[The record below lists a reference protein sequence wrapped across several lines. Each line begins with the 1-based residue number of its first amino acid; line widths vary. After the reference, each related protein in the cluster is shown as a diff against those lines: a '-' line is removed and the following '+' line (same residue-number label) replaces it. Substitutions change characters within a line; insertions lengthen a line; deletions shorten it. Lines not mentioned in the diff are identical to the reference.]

1 MVNWLGFKGP
11 LPAIVLLSSLVGHH
25 PCSLLPGVMRS
36 YDWHLTTMIGKVCLG
51 EGEVGTLDRERE
63 EEEEAEWKH
72 NDKKLKTR

>member
-1 MVNWLGFKGP
+1 
-11 LPAIVLLSSLVGHH
+11 
-25 PCSLLPGVMRS
+25 
-36 YDWHLTTMIGKVCLG
+36 LG